1 MPWRQRCDLKESRS
15 EFLQNKAKSWRHIE
29 FSGEPASGPDDKR
42 GGFFY
47 GTKPIRKGGANLAG
61 ALPAEQNEVE
71 EFLWNT
77 ELRNEANREF
87 R

>member
-1 MPWRQRCDLKESRS
+1 MTS
-15 EFLQNKAKSWRHIE
+15 EVV
-29 FSGEPASGPDDKR
+29 
-42 GGFFY
+42 FFY

-77 ELRNEANREF
+77 ELRNEAN
-87 R
+87 